1 MSQTHAVAA
10 GRHGALVRLQ
20 QLLSLAMVLALLW
33 ATSRLVPAVGGGLSS
48 VAAIG
53 FLLLAGTLASELL
66 EPFKVPHLTAY
77 IAAGVVAGPYGLHLF
92 DHLTVEEVS
101 RTNGLALALIALA
114 GGAELRLG
122 ELRQGF
128 GSLAWQTLYQTL
140 LVFVALSLVFAAL
153 SPLLP
158 FLKILSR
165 REIAGVALLWG
176 VIAVTRSPSA
186 LLGVMSQ
193 TRAQGPVTRS
203 TLATVMTSD
212 VVVLVLLATTLS
224 LTRPLVEPGAAL
236 SVTAFRELGRELLGS
251 VSLGTTLGL
260 LLTLYLRFVN
270 RSLVLVLL
278 LLGFGFTEVVRYL
291 HFEPMLTFLVAG
303 FIVQNL
309 SQQGPKFLHGI
320 EGVSSVVYVVFFAAA
335 GAHLDVP
342 ILRALWPVALV
353 LCGVRAGVTVLAH
366 RAAMH
371 HVDEHPAVRKW
382 GWAGLISQA
391 GVALGIGAIVERNL
405 PAIGPGIRSLILA
418 TIAINEVV
426 GPVLFKFSLDRA
438 GESRSAAAPP
448 DA

>member
-1 MSQTHAVAA
+1 
-10 GRHGALVRLQ
+10 L
-20 QLLSLAMVLALLW
+20 
-33 ATSRLVPAVGGGLSS
+33 S
-48 VAAIG
+48 VA
-53 FLLLAGTLASELL
+53 
-66 EPFKVPHLTAY
+66 
-77 IAAGVVAGPYGLHLF
+77 
-92 DHLTVEEVS
+92 
-101 RTNGLALALIALA
+101 
-114 GGAELRLG
+114 
-122 ELRQGF
+122 
-128 GSLAWQTLYQTL
+128 
-140 LVFVALSLVFAAL
+140 
-153 SPLLP
+153 
-158 FLKILSR
+158 
-165 REIAGVALLWG
+165 
-176 VIAVTRSPSA
+176 
-186 LLGVMSQ
+186 
-193 TRAQGPVTRS
+193 
-203 TLATVMTSD
+203 
-212 VVVLVLLATTLS
+212 
-224 LTRPLVEPGAAL
+224 
-236 SVTAFRELGRELLGS
+236 AFRELGRELLGS

-270 RSLVLVLL
+270 RSVVLVLL

-309 SQQGPKFLHGI
+309 SQQGDKFLHGI

-371 HVDEHPAVRKW
+371 HADDDAAVRKW

-438 GESRSAAAPP
+438 GESRAAAPP
-448 DA
+448 PTE

>member
-1 MSQTHAVAA
+1 MSQAVAA
-10 GRHGALVRLQ
+10 GRHGVLVRLQ
-20 QLLSLAMVLALLW
+20 QLLALAMVLALLW
-33 ATSRLVPAVGGGLSS
+33 AASRLVPAVGGGLSS

-66 EPFKVPHLTAY
+66 EPLKVPHLTAY
-77 IAAGVVAGPYGLHLF
+77 IAAGVVAGPYCLHLF
-92 DHLTVEEVS
+92 DHTTVEEMS

-122 ELRQGF
+122 ELRQGLR
-128 GSLAWQTLYQTL
+128 SLAWQTLYQTL
-140 LVFVALSLVFAAL
+140 LVFVCGSIAFSAL

-158 FLKILSR
+158 FLRALSW
-165 REIAGVALLWG
+165 REIFGVSLLWG
-176 VIAVTRSPSA
+176 VIAATRSPSA
-186 LLGVMSQ
+186 LLGVLAQ
-193 TRAQGPVTRS
+193 TRAQGPVTRT

-212 VVVLVLLATTLS
+212 VVVLVLLAATVS
-224 LTRPLVEPGAAL
+224 LTKPLVEPGAAL

-309 SQQGPKFLHGI
+309 SQQGDKFLHGI

-335 GAHLDVP
+335 GAHLEVP

-353 LCGVRAGVTVLAH
+353 LCGVRAAATLLAH
-366 RAAMH
+366 SLATRQAD
-371 HVDEHPAVRKW
+371 DEPVVRKW
-382 GWAGLISQA
+382 GWSGLISQA
-391 GVALGIGAIVERNL
+391 GVALGIGAIVAHNL
-405 PAIGPGIRSLILA
+405 PAIGPGIRALILA
-418 TIAINEVV
+418 TIAINEVA
-426 GPVLFKFSLDRA
+426 GPVLFKLALDRA
-438 GESRSAAAPP
+438 GESRAPDSP
-448 DA
+448 PAGG

>member
-1 MSQTHAVAA
+1 MSHGASHAA
-10 GRHGALVRLQ
+10 GEARRGPQVRLQ
-20 QLLSLAMVLALLW
+20 QLLSLGMVLALLW
-33 ATSRLVPAVGGGLSS
+33 ATTRLVPTTGGGISS

-66 EPFKVPHLTAY
+66 EAFKVPHLTAY
-77 IAAGVVAGPYGLHLF
+77 IVAGVVAGPYGLRLF
-92 DHLTVEEVS
+92 DHQTVVEVS
-101 RTNGLALALIALA
+101 RTDGLALALIALA
-114 GGAELRLG
+114 GGAELRLP
-122 ELRQGF
+122 ELRQGLR
-128 GSLAWQTLYQTL
+128 SLAWATLDQTLVVY
-140 LVFVALSLVFAAL
+140 VCGSAAFAAL

-158 FLKILSR
+158 FLHALSW
-165 REIAGVALLWG
+165 REIAGVSLLWG

-186 LLGVMSQ
+186 LLGVLSQ
-193 TRAQGPVTRS
+193 TRAQGPITRF

-212 VVVLVLLATTLS
+212 VVVLVLLATTIS
-224 LTRPLVEPGAAL
+224 LTKPLVEPGAAL

-309 SQQGPKFLHGI
+309 SQQGAKFLQGI

-342 ILRALWPVALV
+342 ILRRLWPVALV
-353 LCGVRAGVTVLAH
+353 LCAVRAIATVSAH
-366 RAAMH
+366 RLSVRQA
-371 HVDEHPAVRKW
+371 DDGPEVRKW
-382 GWAGLISQA
+382 GWSGLISQA

-405 PAIGPGIRSLILA
+405 PAIGPGIRALILA

-426 GPVLFKFSLDRA
+426 GPVLFKLALDKS
-438 GESRSAAAPP
+438 GESRRDDAPR
-448 DA
+448 